1 MFLRAAQ
8 ILSCGCS
15 VESLEQ
21 RACTGEKDCFYFFHI
36 INNTVMNIF
45 VDKSL
50 CSSLMS
56 LGYCYGLNC
65 DCLSPIKFVC

>member
-8 ILSCGCS
+8 ILSWGCS

-45 VDKSL
+45 VDFAFHIL
-50 CSSLMS
+50 CEI
-56 LGYCYGLNC
+56 
-65 DCLSPIKFVC
+65 SPRSKIARSRVMHFS